1 MAEQLVA
8 LGKRSSFMEQHS
20 RKTIAASMYSFDH
33 LIRYHLASMVMLGEK
48 GIIKRE
54 NARAIIKAL
63 FEIRELGPEKIDFDP
78 SMETIHP
85 TIEKLVIEKLGADA
99 GGDIAIGR
107 ARYEFGYVAEMLA
120 NREDSLEAMACL
132 SMLDKS
138 LRGVAGRTL
147 DALAPY
153 YTLHMRAEPITF
165 GYYFASINE
174 GVQQNLRRLRQAY
187 GRMDRSNAGIGHI
200 VPSALGFDRVR
211 LGELLGFPTVGETSL
226 YLYFNVDVAIDMMGS
241 LALTATNIGRFC
253 LDLSLWTSSDLG
265 LVRFGDLFSGVSF
278 VMPHKRNPSFL
289 KPIQHAVIHTKTVHG
304 QALEIYSH
312 TTPMKLTGLVEIPG
326 LLHGALD
333 EMRFASEFLSGAI
346 DSVEVDRVKG
356 KALAEAD
363 FTQSAQLV
371 HLLID
376 QHGASWRSAEQIVG
390 KLVKEI
396 LGAGQKAQDIKP
408 EALSRLTSEAL
419 GRKVE
424 VTPESLHDALD
435 ALAIVKTRGDS
446 GPAPEAVAEILKKQE
461 ATAKE
466 MEAFV
471 AAEKAHF
478 AQTWKRLDEVAK
490 AL

>member
-1 MAEQLVA
+1 MADQLVP
-8 LGKRSSFMEQHS
+8 LGKRSALLEKHS
-20 RKTIAASMYSFDH
+20 RKTIEASLYSFEH
-33 LIRYHLASMVMLGEK
+33 LLRYHLASMVMLGEK

-54 NARAIIKAL
+54 NARAIVKVL
-63 FEIRELGPEKIDFDP
+63 LDLRERRPDKIDFDP
-78 SMETIHP
+78 SLETIHP
-85 TIEKLVIEKLGADA
+85 TVERLVIEKLGADA

-120 NREDSLEAMACL
+120 NREDSLEMLSCL
-132 SMLDKS
+132 SGLDAS
-138 LRGVAGRTL
+138 LRGLAGRTM

-165 GYYFASINE
+165 GYYFAAINE
-174 GVQQNLRRLRQAY
+174 GVQQNLRRLREAY

-200 VPSALGFDRVR
+200 VPSALGFDRKR

-226 YLYFNVDVAIDMMGS
+226 YLYFNVDVAIDMMGA
-241 LALTATNIGRFC
+241 LALTATQIGRFC

-265 LVRFGDLFSGVSF
+265 LVRFGDLYSGVSF

-333 EMRFASEFLSGAI
+333 EMRLAAELLAGAI
-346 DSVEVDRVKG
+346 ESVEVDRVRG

-371 HLLID
+371 HLLIAE
-376 QHGASWRSAEQIVG
+376 HGASWRSAEQIIG
-390 KLVKEI
+390 RLVKDI
-396 LGAGQKAQDIKP
+396 LAAGKTAQDITP
-408 EALSRLTSEAL
+408 ESLSKLAGEAL
-419 GRKVE
+419 GREVKVK
-424 VTPESLHDALD
+424 PASLRAALD
-435 ALAIVKTRGDS
+435 ADAIVRSRGDS
-446 GPAPEAVAEILKKQE
+446 GPAPEAVAAILEKQA
-461 ATAKE
+461 ATAAE
-466 MEAFV
+466 IAAFI
-471 AAEKAHF
+471 AAEKQHLAD
-478 AQTWKRLDEVAK
+478 TWKRLDEVAK